1 VADVNNNR
9 IRAVNP
15 RSSAVSTLAGSW
27 ARGAADGD
35 AAATSFNWPR
45 GGALDAQGGVLVADT
60 RNHLVRRITRH
71 P

>member
-1 VADVNNNR
+1 MADVNSNR

-15 RSSAVSTLAGSW
+15 RPGAVSTLAGSW

-35 AAATSFNWPR
+35 AAAASFNWPR
-45 GGALDAQGGVLVADT
+45 GVALDVQGGVLVADT
-60 RNHLVRRITRH
+60 RNHLVRRIMRH